1 MDFSSTFATSCFAFL
16 LCHLFVMCIIRC
28 VLYVHI
34 ACVPRPSCTT
44 QCACVRVSASVDVC
58 TPLAAMPLIA
68 YERWL
73 NFSESLKERGFERE
87 RTLDRLRRKRKRPRL
102 TLAPTANNAVDLA
115 CIDKSNNFRLKS
127 APFNQHA
134 ITNWAGVIYGT
145 LTIML
150 CACNVL

>member
-1 MDFSSTFATSCFAFL
+1 M
-16 LCHLFVMCIIRC
+16 
-28 VLYVHI
+28 
-34 ACVPRPSCTT
+34 
-44 QCACVRVSASVDVC
+44 C

-102 TLAPTANNAVDLA
+102 TLAPTSNNAVDLA

-134 ITNWAGVIYGT
+134 NWATNWAGVIYGT

-150 CACNVL
+150 CACKCVVIGVTLCVTWCRMVSRCASRGGTLCVTWCHTVRHVVARCASATSA